1 MEFAYE
7 KHLLGCTRV
16 WCIGA
21 LVHLVHWCNI
31 CEIDP
36 FFNRGGSSGN
46 TLETECTG
54 YNRSKSG
61 TFKWNLPMKCT
72 WSGAPESG
80 ALVHLVHGCI
90 ICEINQFLSRGG
102 PREYI

>member
-1 MEFAYE
+1 MKSTYSGAPES
-7 KHLLGCTRV
+7 
-16 WCIGA
+16 GA

-80 ALVHLVHGCI
+80 ALVHWCI
-90 ICEINQFLSRGG
+90 WCMGALFVK
-102 PREYI
+102 